1 MTLELPTAMG
11 TDPNTSGMRVSALT
25 QADLTSAP
33 GPRARFRFSDI
44 VALLMIALMLG
55 VLLVVGMAAASA
67 LPVQDLAQYWAGA
80 HLVTSNPYSQ
90 ELVTSFERSHAVTT
104 EGTPMVMR
112 NPPQAL
118 LLVLPLRFLNYR
130 LAFGLWDLLSIILV
144 AACARA
150 AYGLASNRSS
160 LSPALLSL
168 LFGPTAALLMLGQ
181 IVIFVLLGVTLFLVF
196 VERRKDWLAGAAL
209 FLVIPKPHLLL
220 LFIAAV
226 VLWAVHKR
234 RWQVLL
240 SAVITTAIASAVV
253 LLLDPHVY
261 AQYLAFA
268 REFSRETSPYP
279 NLGGLLYTMTGQHVL
294 AYVPTLA
301 AIAWLAVYWTRN
313 RQAWDWKTHGMT
325 VLMVS
330 IAFSYYSFAFDQIV
344 MLPALMVAFATGN
357 RLRFHIGLVLT
368 NLGYVLYISGAAGHF
383 GFGPMFLWWTSLALL
398 FTFVLS
404 RTPQPVL
411 GDPSAV
417 SAAGCD

>member
-1 MTLELPTAMG
+1 MMAAESDHGIPEG
-11 TDPNTSGMRVSALT
+11 ALNEAQPPPPAT
-25 QADLTSAP
+25 P
-33 GPRARFRFSDI
+33 IRRFRFSDI
-44 VALLMIALMLG
+44 LALLIIALMLG

-90 ELVTSFERSHAVTT
+90 ELVSSFERSHAVTT

-130 LAFGLWDLLSIILV
+130 VAFGLWDLLSIVLV

-150 AYGLASNRSS
+150 AYGLVSNRSS
-160 LSPALLSL
+160 LSPALISL

-181 IVIFVLLGVTLFLVF
+181 IVIFVLLGVTLFFLLI
-196 VERRKDWLAGAAL
+196 ERRKDWLAGAAL

-226 VLWAVHKR
+226 VLWAVHQR
-234 RWQVLL
+234 RWQVLS
-240 SAVITTAIASAVV
+240 SAVITTTIASALI
-253 LLLDPHVY
+253 LLLNPHVFM
-261 AQYLAFA
+261 QYLAFA
-268 REFSRETSPYP
+268 RDFSRETTPYP
-279 NLGGLLYTMTGQHVL
+279 NLGGLLYTMTGRHVV

-301 AIAWLAVYWTRN
+301 AVAWLAVYWTRN
-313 RQAWDWKTHGMT
+313 RQAWDWKTHGIT

-344 MLPALMVAFATGN
+344 MIPALMIVFAHGN
-357 RLRFHIGLVLT
+357 RTRFYAGLVLT
-368 NLGYVLYISGAAGHF
+368 NLGYVLYISGVAGRF

-398 FTFVLS
+398 CTFVLS
-404 RTPQPVL
+404 RAPQTVL
-411 GDPSAV
+411 GNPSV
-417 SAAGCD
+417 SAAGFD